1 MAENLFQTKYRYWK
15 RNLHSRRSLWAWNL
29 FHNKQWY
36 QRIKARRRDQKRSLR
51 EKEAEQGRYEFNRL
65 KQEEPDYLN
74 RYMGAVPG
82 TAEWLACTEI
92 IYGGVTTAAIE
103 REKVRAYDLRYL
115 DNSEI
120 YGARG
125 GDRMLHHGYA
135 KHYQY
140 HLQPYVQD
148 RDKRFVICEFGILKG
163 TGLAIWCDLFPN
175 ARIIGFDLD
184 LSNIKNNMDNLI
196 QLGAF
201 SNNQPELF
209 EYDQFVYS
217 ADYLREILGGDQIDI
232 CIDDGHHS
240 DESILTTFKSVKSNL
255 NEKFVYMIEDNSYV
269 HRNIRS
275 KYKGCTL
282 YSYSELTVVTSL
294 PS

>member
-15 RNLHSRRSLWAWNL
+15 RNLHRHRSLWAWNL
-29 FHNKQWY
+29 FHNKRWY
-36 QRIKARRRDQKRSLR
+36 QKIKARRRDGKRTSTER
-51 EKEAEQGRYEFNRL
+51 EAERRKDEFNRL
-65 KQEEPDYLN
+65 KQVEPDYLN
-74 RYMGAVPG
+74 RFMDAKIG
-82 TAEWLACTEI
+82 TAEWLASCEI
-92 IYGGVTTAAIE
+92 KYGGVTEAEIK
-103 REKVRAYDLRYL
+103 REKVRAYELRNL
-115 DNSEI
+115 DESEP

-135 KHYQY
+135 KHYQH

-148 RDKRFVICEFGILKG
+148 RNRRIVICEFGILKG

-184 LSNIKNNMDNLI
+184 LSNIKNNMDNLL

-201 SNNQPELF
+201 TNNQPEIF

-217 ADYLREILGGDQIDI
+217 ADYLNEILDGDKIDI

-240 DESILTTFKSVKSNL
+240 DESILTTFKSVKPHL
-255 NEKFVYMIEDNSYV
+255 NEKFVYLIEDNSYV
-269 HRNIRS
+269 HGKFRS
-275 KYKGCTL
+275 KYKEYTL
-282 YSYSELTVVTSL
+282 HSYSELTVVTSL
-294 PS
+294 PC

>member
-1 MAENLFQTKYRYWK
+1 MTENSLRAKYKHWR
-15 RNLHSRRSLWAWNL
+15 RNLHNRRSLWAWNL
-29 FHNKQWY
+29 FHNKRWY
-36 QRIKARRRDQKRSLR
+36 QKTKARRRDRKRTLW
-51 EKEAEQGRYEFNRL
+51 ETEAEQVNNEFNRL

-74 RYMGAVPG
+74 RFTDAIPG

-92 IYGGVTTAAIE
+92 KYGGITTAEIK
-103 REKVRAYDLRYL
+103 REKVRAYELRYL
-115 DNSEI
+115 DDSQP

-135 KHYQY
+135 KHYQH

-148 RDKRFVICEFGILKG
+148 RNQRIVICEFGILKG

-184 LSNIKNNMDNLI
+184 LSNIKNNMDNLL

-209 EYDQFVYS
+209 EYDQFVDS
-217 ADYLREILGGDQIDI
+217 ADYLKEILNDDKFDI
-232 CIDDGHHS
+232 VMDDGHHS
-240 DESILTTFKSVKSNL
+240 DESILTTFKSVRPHL
-255 NEKFVYMIEDNSYV
+255 NEDFVYLIEDNAYV

-294 PS
+294 PR